1 MKLRSICALGFF
13 LSLLT
18 IAIPATGAPLPNTGK
33 ISGIVRD
40 ASGVPQMGATVV
52 ISSEQLSLLPAL
64 DARPQQLL
72 TNDHGKF
79 TTASLPAGD
88 YSVKVT
94 LAGYIPS
101 VEQHIRVSDQQT
113 TLLDV
118 VMGSLFPTF
127 DRMRHDTD
135 QIVPSDEWI
144 WVLRAASA
152 SRPVLRWQ
160 GGPTLGANPMQETIP
175 SAPEDRGRVELTSGS
190 DHPGS
195 ISNTGDAP
203 GTAFVYDWNLGDSGK
218 LLMAGQ
224 FSYDGI
230 TPGGGV
236 ATEWLPSG
244 ELGVGPETTVLV
256 RETRVGGLGDG
267 VVFRGLRVSHD
278 NQMTLGDRVTL
289 RYGGEFVAAGLSS
302 TAFAVLPRAEVA
314 VKLSDRWL
322 ASATVAARPWQ
333 DSATTSDLQS
343 AINTLDSLPTLLLR
357 NGRPVL
363 SDNLHEEIAVERILS
378 KSETLTAAVFHDRT
392 ANAAVFGEGNVS
404 GPDFL
409 PDIYSNVFAYD
420 AGSTASMGARLVYT
434 KKFGDSTEASVVYA
448 YGGVLAPMAGM
459 AVASTREELDTQYRS
474 SVAGRASARL
484 PKLHTKVTAGY
495 KWVGGQAVSRLD
507 PYGETLYHI
516 DPYLSLEIR
525 QPLPYVWSG
534 HMEALVDVG
543 NLLAQGYVPLRT
555 SDGNVILIPSCRYL
569 RGGFSFQF

>member
-1 MKLRSICALGFF
+1 MKVRFICALG
-13 LSLLT
+13 LAAAVLLF
-18 IAIPATGAPLPNTGK
+18 AAGAMGAPTSNAGK
-33 ISGIVRD
+33 ISGVVRD
-40 ASGVPQMGATVV
+40 ASGVPQMGATVT
-52 ISSEQLSLLPAL
+52 ISSEQLTLLPSLEAHS
-64 DARPQQLL
+64 QQLL
-72 TNDHGKF
+72 TNDRGKF
-79 TTASLPAGD
+79 VTGSLPAGD
-88 YSVKVT
+88 YSVRVT
-94 LAGYIPS
+94 LAGFLPS
-101 VEQHIRVSDQQT
+101 IEQHIRVSDQQT
-113 TLLDV
+113 TLLDI

-127 DRMRHDTD
+127 DRVRHDSD

-160 GGPTLGANPMQETIP
+160 GGPTLGANPLQEGIP
-175 SAPEDRGRVELTSGS
+175 AAPEDRARVELTSGS
-190 DHPGS
+190 EHPGS
-195 ISNTGDAP
+195 ISNAGDAP
-203 GTAFVYDWNLGDSGK
+203 ATAFVYDWNLGDSGK

-244 ELGVGPETTVLV
+244 ELGTGPETTVLV
-256 RETRVGGLGDG
+256 RETRVGGIGDG

-278 NQMTLGDRVTL
+278 GQLTLGHRVTL
-289 RYGGEFVAAGLSS
+289 RYGGEFVAAGLNGM
-302 TAFAVLPRAEVA
+302 AVAVLPRAEVA
-314 VKLSDRWL
+314 VQVTNRWL

-343 AINTLDSLPTLLLR
+343 AINTLDALPTLLLR

-378 KSETLTAAVFHDRT
+378 ESDTLTGAVFHDRT
-392 ANAAVFGEGNVS
+392 ANTAVFGEGNVS

-420 AGSTASMGARLVYT
+420 AGSTQSTGARLVYSR
-434 KKFGDSTEASVVYA
+434 KLSDSTDASVIYA
-448 YGGVLAPMAGM
+448 FGGVLAPISGAAGT
-459 AVASTREELDTQYRS
+459 ARDELSTQYRS
-474 SVAGRASARL
+474 SVAGRVSTRL
-484 PKLHTKVTAGY
+484 PKLHTKVLASY

-507 PYGETLYHI
+507 PYGESLYHL
-516 DPYLSLEIR
+516 DPYLSVEIR

-534 HMEALVDVG
+534 HMEAMVDVG
-543 NLLAQGYVPLRT
+543 NLLAQGYVPLAT
-555 SDGNVILIPSCRYL
+555 SDGNIILIPSCRYL

>member
-1 MKLRSICALGFF
+1 MRLICALGFAAI
-13 LSLLT
+13 LLFF
-18 IAIPATGAPLPNTGK
+18 AIPSPGAPTPEAGK
-33 ISGIVRD
+33 ISGVVRD
-40 ASGVPQMGATVV
+40 ASGVPQMGATVI
-52 ISSEQLSLLPAL
+52 ISSEQLSLLPSL
-64 DARPQQLL
+64 EGRTQQLL
-72 TNDHGKF
+72 TNDRGKF
-79 TTASLPAGD
+79 VTGSLPAGN

-94 LAGYIPS
+94 LAGYLPS

-118 VMGSLFPTF
+118 VLGSLFPTF
-127 DRMRHDTD
+127 DRMHGDTD

-160 GGPTLGANPMQETIP
+160 GGPTLGANPLQETIP
-175 SAPEDRGRVELTSGS
+175 PTPEDRGRIELTSGS

-195 ISNTGDAP
+195 ISNPGEAP
-203 GTAFVYDWNLGDSGK
+203 ATAFVYDWNLGDSGK

-224 FSYDGI
+224 FSYDGE

-256 RETRVGGLGDG
+256 RETRVGAFGDG
-267 VVFRGLRVSHD
+267 LVFRGFRVSHD
-278 NQMTLGDRVTL
+278 NQMTLGERVTL
-289 RYGGEFVAAGLSS
+289 RYGGEVVTEGLSS
-302 TAFAVLPRAEVA
+302 MAVAILPRAEVA

-333 DSATTSDLQS
+333 DSAKTSDLQS
-343 AINTLDSLPTLLLR
+343 AIDTLDSLPTLLLR

-363 SDNLHEEIAVERILS
+363 SDNLHEEIAIERILS
-378 KSETLTAAVFHDRT
+378 ESDTLTAAVFHDRT
-392 ANAAVFGEGNVS
+392 ANTAVFGEGSVS

-420 AGSTASMGARLVYT
+420 AGSTQSTGARLAYT
-434 KKFGDSTEASVVYA
+434 RKINDSTDASVIYA
-448 YGGVLAPMAGM
+448 YGGVLAPWTGGAATG
-459 AVASTREELDTQYRS
+459 AARSELSTQYRS
-474 SVAGRASARL
+474 SVAARTTTRL
-484 PKLHTKVTAGY
+484 PKLHTKVIASY
-495 KWVGGQAVSRLD
+495 KWVNGQAVSRLD
-507 PYGETLYHI
+507 PYGESIYHV

-525 QPLPYVWSG
+525 QPVPYVWSG
-534 HMEALVDVG
+534 HMEAMVDVG
-543 NLLAQGYVPLRT
+543 NLLAQGYVPLAT
-555 SDGNVILIPSCRYL
+555 SDGTVVLIPSCRYL